1 MTGMIMSI
9 ISTVVLV
16 LLIFVVYHNNN
27 EISKLNNNATNIN
40 QYIKKGEV
48 NDEHIFKSNTNIMNY
63 LKSRDGMKQEL
74 EVLKQKVKANT
85 DKNTEQDNR
94 LAKNDTVDREQ
105 NRKINHIR
113 DTYRSDMNY
122 LVNLSFTEVQKHFP
136 GVSNDD
142 NLKAFRELL
151 YQYVLLS
158 LKDYSTFLPDYDLDK
173 FINVYGAEV
182 AFILS
187 ESIYKY
193 KIYNSF
199 DEFPKVSLFKNEI
212 VKELKD
218 PVKLDFL
225 IKTYFPRLFNY
236 IESNNELLFYR
247 IKQSTPTFVSFAGSD
262 EFVKLI
268 MKDSA
273 IDLNKINPAIRK
285 YLFVDLPV
293 YYTKNLYHNSEQSSY
308 VSEIDEY
315 MIRLSLDS
323 CPTLGIFYNTWKL
336 YNIVKKPNN
345 NLIIETEKTKLFSK
359 LISNNSIFKRIYL
372 DKVDEYNVQVAKMKC
387 DLPILP
393 TEYKTMYE
401 AEEVQ
406 FPKKESANVS
416 FFQQFASQN

>member
-1 MTGMIMSI
+1 MSEMILSI
-9 ISTVVLV
+9 ISTVVIVV
-16 LLIFVVYHNNN
+16 LIIVVYYNNN
-27 EISKLNNNATNIN
+27 EINKLNNDAINMN

-48 NDEHIFKSNTNIMNY
+48 NDEHIFKSNTNIMTY
-63 LKSRDGMKQEL
+63 LKSRDSMKQEL
-74 EVLKQKVKANT
+74 EVLKQKVKSNT
-85 DKNTEQDNR
+85 DKNIEQDDR
-94 LAKNDTVDREQ
+94 LANNDTVDKEQ
-105 NRKINHIR
+105 NRLINHIK

-151 YQYVLLS
+151 YHYVLLS
-158 LKDYSTFLPDYDLDK
+158 LKDYSAFLPDYDLDK
-173 FINVYGAEV
+173 FINVYGSEV

-193 KIYNSF
+193 KIYNSY
-199 DEFPKVSLFKNEI
+199 DAFPSITLFKDEI

-236 IESNNELLFYR
+236 IESNTELLFYR
-247 IKQSTPTFVSFAGSD
+247 IEKSTPTFVSFASSD
-262 EFVKLI
+262 DFVRLL
-268 MKDSA
+268 MKDSS

-285 YLFVDLPV
+285 YLFVDLPT
-293 YYTKNLYHNSEQSSY
+293 YYTQNLYHNSDQSSY
-308 VSEIDEY
+308 LSEIDEF
-315 MIRLSLDS
+315 MIRLDLNS

-336 YNIVKKPNN
+336 YNVVKKPNN
-345 NLIIETEKTKLFSK
+345 NLIIETEKTKLFEK

-372 DKVDEYNVQVAKMKC
+372 DKVGEYNLQVAKMKC

-393 TEYKTMYE
+393 TVYKTRYD
-401 AEEVQ
+401 ADEVKYQ
-406 FPKKESANVS
+406 KKKEAADVS
-416 FFQQFASQN
+416 FFKFGS

>member
-1 MTGMIMSI
+1 MSEMLMSI
-9 ISTVVLV
+9 ISTVVMV
-16 LLIFVVYHNNN
+16 LLIIVVYHNNN
-27 EISKLNNNATNIN
+27 EISKLNNNAANMN

-94 LAKNDTVDREQ
+94 LAKNDTVDKEQ
-105 NRKINHIR
+105 NRLINHIR

-158 LKDYSTFLPDYDLDK
+158 LKDYSTFLPEYDLDK

-182 AFILS
+182 ALILS

-193 KIYNSF
+193 KIYNSY
-199 DEFPKVSLFKNEI
+199 DKFPSLSLFKNDI

-225 IKTYFPRLFNY
+225 IKTYFPRMFNY
-236 IESNNELLFYR
+236 IESNTKTLFYR
-247 IKQSTPTFVSFAGSD
+247 IEKSTPAFVSFASSD
-262 EFVKLI
+262 EFVRLL
-268 MKDSA
+268 MKDSP
-273 IDLNKINPAIRK
+273 IDLNNINPAIRK
-285 YLFVDLPV
+285 YLFVDLPT
-293 YYTKNLYHNSEQSSY
+293 YYTQNLYHNSDQSSY
-308 VSEIDEY
+308 VSEIDER
-315 MIRLSLDS
+315 MIRITLNT
-323 CPTLGIFYNTWKL
+323 CPQLKVFYDIWKL
-336 YNIVKKPNN
+336 YNVVKKPNN
-345 NLIIETEKTKLFSK
+345 NLIIETEKTKLFAK
-359 LISNNSIFKRIYL
+359 LISNNPIFKRIYL
-372 DKVDEYNVQVAKMKC
+372 EKVEKYNLQVAELNC
-387 DLPILP
+387 NLPTLP
-393 TEYKTMYE
+393 TEYKTRYE
-401 AEEVQ
+401 VEEVKY
-406 FPKKESANVS
+406 PKEASTDSS
-416 FFQQFASQN
+416 FFNFGP

>member
-1 MTGMIMSI
+1 MSEMLMSI
-9 ISTVVLV
+9 MSTVVMV
-16 LLIFVVYHNNN
+16 LLIIVVYHNNN
-27 EISKLNNNATNIN
+27 EISKLNNNAANMN

-94 LAKNDTVDREQ
+94 LAKNDTVDKEQ
-105 NRKINHIR
+105 NRLINHIR

-158 LKDYSTFLPDYDLDK
+158 LKDYSTFLPEYDLDK

-193 KIYNSF
+193 KIYNSY
-199 DEFPKVSLFKNEI
+199 DKFPSLSLFKNDI

-236 IESNNELLFYR
+236 IESNTETLFYR
-247 IKQSTPTFVSFAGSD
+247 IEKSTPTFVSFASSD
-262 EFVKLI
+262 EFVRLL
-268 MKDSA
+268 MKDSS
-273 IDLNKINPAIRK
+273 IDLNNINPAIRK
-285 YLFVDLPV
+285 YLFVDLPT
-293 YYTKNLYHNSEQSSY
+293 YYTQNLYHNSDQSSY

-315 MIRLSLDS
+315 MIRITLNT
-323 CPTLGIFYNTWKL
+323 CPQVKIFYDIWKL
-336 YNIVKKPNN
+336 YNVVKKPNN
-345 NLIIETEKTKLFSK
+345 NLIIETEKTKLFAK

-372 DKVDEYNVQVAKMKC
+372 EKVEEYNLQVAKLKC
-387 DLPILP
+387 NLPILP
-393 TEYKTMYE
+393 TEYKTRYE
-401 AEEVQ
+401 VEEVKY
-406 FPKKESANVS
+406 PKKESADVS
-416 FFQQFASQN
+416 FFKFGP

>member
-1 MTGMIMSI
+1 MSEMLMSI
-9 ISTVVLV
+9 MSTVVMV
-16 LLIFVVYHNNN
+16 LLIIVVYHNNN
-27 EISKLNNNATNIN
+27 EISKLNNNASNMN

-48 NDEHIFKSNTNIMNY
+48 NDDHIFKSNTNIMNY

-74 EVLKQKVKANT
+74 EVLKQKVKSNT

-94 LAKNDTVDREQ
+94 LAKNDTVDKEQ
-105 NRKINHIR
+105 NRLINNIK

-158 LKDYSTFLPDYDLDK
+158 LKDYSTFLPEYDLDK
-173 FINVYGAEV
+173 FINVYGTEV
-182 AFILS
+182 AMILS

-193 KIYNSF
+193 KIYNSY
-199 DEFPKVSLFKNEI
+199 EQFPSLSLFKNEI

-236 IESNNELLFYR
+236 IESNTELLFYR
-247 IKQSTPTFVSFAGSD
+247 IEKSTPTFVSFASSD
-262 EFVKLI
+262 EFVKLL
-268 MKDSA
+268 MKDSS

-285 YLFVDLPV
+285 YLFVDLPT
-293 YYTKNLYHNSEQSSY
+293 YYTRNLYHNSDQSSY
-308 VSEIDEY
+308 LSEIDEY
-315 MIRLSLDS
+315 MIRITLNS
-323 CPTLGIFYNTWKL
+323 CPTLGIFYKTWKL
-336 YNIVKKPNN
+336 YNVVKKPNN
-345 NLIIETEKTKLFSK
+345 NLIIETEKTKLFAK

-372 DKVDEYNVQVAKMKC
+372 DKVEEYNVQVAKLKC
-387 DLPILP
+387 NLPILP
-393 TEYKTMYE
+393 TEYKTRYE
-401 AEEVQ
+401 VEEVKY
-406 FPKKESANVS
+406 PKKESTDVS
-416 FFQQFASQN
+416 FFKFGSQN

>member
-1 MTGMIMSI
+1 MSEMLMSI
-9 ISTVVLV
+9 MSTVVMV
-16 LLIFVVYHNNN
+16 LLIIVVYHNNN
-27 EISKLNNNATNIN
+27 EISKLTNNATNMN

-48 NDEHIFKSNTNIMNY
+48 NDEHIFKSNTNIMSY
-63 LKSRDGMKQEL
+63 LKSRDGMKQEM

-94 LAKNDTVDREQ
+94 LVKNDTVDKEQ
-105 NRKINHIR
+105 NRLINHIR

-151 YQYVLLS
+151 YKYVLLS
-158 LKDYSTFLPDYDLDK
+158 LKDYSTFLPEYDLDK

-193 KIYNSF
+193 KIYNSY
-199 DEFPKVSLFKNEI
+199 DQFPSLSLFKNEI

-225 IKTYFPRLFNY
+225 IKTYFPRMFNY
-236 IESNNELLFYR
+236 IESNTELLFYR
-247 IKQSTPTFVSFAGSD
+247 IEKSTPTFVSFASSD
-262 EFVKLI
+262 DFVKLL
-268 MKDSA
+268 MKDST
-273 IDLNKINPAIRK
+273 IDLNNINPAIRK
-285 YLFVDLPV
+285 YLFVDLPT
-293 YYTKNLYHNSEQSSY
+293 YYTQNLYHNSDQSSY

-315 MIRLSLDS
+315 MIRITLNT
-323 CPTLGIFYNTWKL
+323 CPQVKIFYDIWKL
-336 YNIVKKPNN
+336 YNVVKKPNN
-345 NLIIETEKTKLFSK
+345 NLIIETEKTKLFAK

-372 DKVDEYNVQVAKMKC
+372 DKVEEYNLQVVKLKC
-387 DLPILP
+387 NLPILP
-393 TEYKTMYE
+393 TEYKTRYE
-401 AEEVQ
+401 VEEVKY
-406 FPKKESANVS
+406 PKKESADVS
-416 FFQQFASQN
+416 FFKFSP